1 MHRRLMQIVQSLPP
15 SNVVL
20 VGDMMLDKYFYGNA
34 ERVSPEAPVLVLH
47 YQSEELRLG
56 GAANVASMLATLG
69 AKVRPIGL
77 VGNDPASE
85 DIRRLMKNVG
95 VDPSL
100 LITAD
105 DRPTTSKLRLVGAAQ
120 H

>member
-1 MHRRLMQIVQSLPP
+1 MHRRLMQIIQSLPA

-20 VGDMMLDKYFYGNA
+20 VGDMMLDKYLYGNA

-56 GAANVASMLATLG
+56 GAANVAAMLATLG

-77 VGNDPASE
+77 VGKDAAAE
-85 DIRRLMKNVG
+85 DVRRLMQTAG
-95 VDPSL
+95 IDASL
-100 LITAD
+100 LVVAD
-105 DRPTTSKLRLVGAAQ
+105 DRPTTSKLRLVGA
-120 H
+120 